1 MDSTAY
7 NFDMIAN
14 VDDGSCLS
22 VEMFISNLENM
33 NSNVDSVNS
42 VLANELDIILQ
53 AYSILEVQFEECQP
67 DLYGQIT
74 VDLNQGWNMI
84 GYTLINPSAPEDQFS
99 HIVDK
104 LFILKDNDGHFYW
117 PYYNYNG
124 MGDLI
129 PGYGYQLRMIDS
141 VNGFVFD

>member
-7 NFDMIAN
+7 NFDLIAN

-53 AYSILEVQFEECQP
+53 AYSILEEQFEECQP
-67 DLYGQIT
+67 DLYGQIII
-74 VDLNQGWNMI
+74 DLHQGWNMI
-84 GYTLINPSAPEDQFS
+84 GFTLINPSAPEDQFS

-104 LFILKDNDGHFYW
+104 LFILKDNDGEFYW

-129 PGYGYQLRMIDS
+129 PGYGYQLRMIES
-141 VNGFVFD
+141 ENGFFFD